1 MITKCTYHGKD
12 FYVNYVQF
20 TVYFVLLL
28 KSLRIKKYHI
38 QPVIWIEYLFIPGI
52 GCSFQEETASVVP
65 IVDTLIVN
73 HDTQNFECDHII
85 SYPLELL
92 IVPSTF

>member
-1 MITKCTYHGKD
+1 MITKSTYHGKD
-12 FYVNYVQF
+12 IYINYVQF

-28 KSLRIKKYHI
+28 KSLRIKINRI
-38 QPVIWIEYLFIPGI
+38 QPVSSLFTCIWIEYLFIPGI

-73 HDTQNFECDHII
+73 HDTQNFVCEHII
-85 SYPLELL
+85 SISP
-92 IVPSTF
+92 